1 MGEWNLMKYLACDL
15 DGTLLKEDHTI
26 SKENL
31 EAIVRFKEAGN
42 KFIISTGRNLDSI
55 YDLFKNYPEIEY
67 DYIVAC
73 NGAIVLDKN
82 KNVIS
87 SNYINSNIAEGVF
100 NDFIDEKD
108 ICIHFEAD
116 GEHYLVES
124 KGVECT
130 SYSSKEIE
138 DILFHF
144 KDRISVENLFSKER
158 KYSFISVF
166 STNKDIEVAEKAK
179 DLLIENYG
187 HGLEAFRNQ
196 YFVDIAPKD
205 CSKGNGL
212 RKILELDNVD
222 VDNLYAIGDSFNDV
236 SMFNLTKN
244 SFTFHNVE
252 EELKTIANNYVS
264 SVGECIK
271 SIME

>member
-1 MGEWNLMKYLACDL
+1 MGECNLMKYLACDL
-15 DGTLLKEDHTI
+15 DGTLLKKDHTI

-55 YDLFKNYPEIEY
+55 YDLFKDYPEIEY

-73 NGAIVLDKN
+73 NGAIILDKN
-82 KNVIS
+82 KKIIS
-87 SNYINSNIAEGVF
+87 SNYIKSNIAEGVF
-100 NDFIDEKD
+100 NDFIGEKD
-108 ICIHFEAD
+108 ICMHFEAD
-116 GEHYLVES
+116 GEHYLVEP
-124 KGVECT
+124 KEIECT
-130 SYSSKEIE
+130 SSSSQ
-138 DILFHF
+138 DINEVLFHF
-144 KDRISVENLFSKER
+144 KNRISVEDLFSKER
-158 KYSFISVF
+158 KYSFISIF
-166 STNKDIEVAEKAK
+166 STKKDIEVAEKAK
-179 DLLIENYG
+179 DSLIENYG

>member
-26 SKENL
+26 SEENL

-55 YDLFKNYPEIEY
+55 YDLFKDYPEIEY

-82 KNVIS
+82 KRVIS
-87 SNYINSNIAEGVF
+87 SNYINSDIAEGVF
-100 NDFIDEKD
+100 NDFINEKD
-108 ICIHFEAD
+108 ICIHLEAD
-116 GEHYLVES
+116 GQHYLVES
-124 KGVECT
+124 KGIECT
-130 SYSSKEIE
+130 SSSSKDINK
-138 DILFHF
+138 ILFDF
-144 KDRISVENLFSKER
+144 SDRISIEDLFSEKR

-179 DLLIENYG
+179 DSLIKNYG

-212 RKILELDNVD
+212 RKILELDNINAD
-222 VDNLYAIGDSFNDV
+222 DLYAIGDSFNDV

-252 EELKTIANNYVS
+252 EELKSIANNYVS

-271 SIME
+271 RIME